1 MCVGSPLVWPKKLK
15 PLNSWHLDS
24 RWGNCQ
30 NSFGK
35 LDGFQSLLLGQTI
48 NMPAKID
55 RYDVYIYICN
65 KFKYKHY
72 QHSSPTSLAPWPST
86 TCSPSVSSQ
95 QHQEVPSTSGVC
107 PQQFS
112 MLKMGGSPTWLAML
126 RWNQKMDSSSSR
138 GINLSH
144 SKSRKIQKMQKRQ
157 EYLKYLT

>member
-1 MCVGSPLVWPKKLK
+1 M
-15 PLNSWHLDS
+15 
-24 RWGNCQ
+24 
-30 NSFGK
+30 
-35 LDGFQSLLLGQTI
+35 GFSLFFQTI

-55 RYDVYIYICN
+55 RYDVYIYIYTYIIIICN

-112 MLKMGGSPTWLAML
+112 MLKMGGSPP
-126 RWNQKMDSSSSR
+126 
-138 GINLSH
+138 
-144 SKSRKIQKMQKRQ
+144 
-157 EYLKYLT
+157 